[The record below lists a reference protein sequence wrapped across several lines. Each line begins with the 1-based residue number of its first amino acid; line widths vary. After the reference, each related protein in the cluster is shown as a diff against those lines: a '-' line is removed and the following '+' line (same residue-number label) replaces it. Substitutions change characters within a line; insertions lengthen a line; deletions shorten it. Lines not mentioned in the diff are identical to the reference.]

1 MNKIIALLVLL
12 LAIASVSLAE
22 DFKIP
27 PECEII
33 IDDFA
38 HGIKPGWIPKSFKGT
53 TEYTWVEEN
62 GKPYIKATSN
72 NAASGLIYKIKYDPQ
87 KYPYITWTWK
97 VDNIIASGDATKK
110 SKDDYSARIYMAFPS
125 LFFWNTKSINYIW
138 ANKLPQNQFI
148 PSSYASN
155 SIMVGVESGTVNKG
169 KWIIETRNVYEDYIH
184 FFGKNPPKIGA
195 IAIMTDTDNTG
206 ESTSA
211 SYGPISICSR
221 DPRSL
226 SENSES
232 TTDKR

>member
-1 MNKIIALLVLL
+1 MNKIIALPVLL

-53 TEYTWVEEN
+53 TEYTWEEEN

-97 VDNIIASGDATKK
+97 VDNIIASGDATQK
-110 SKDDYSARIYMAFPS
+110 SKDDYSARIYIAFPS
-125 LFFWNTKSINYIW
+125 LFFWNSKIINYIW
-138 ANKLPQNQFI
+138 ANKLPKDQVV
-148 PSSYASN
+148 PSPYTSD
-155 SIMVGVESGTVNKG
+155 SIIVSVEDGMANTG
-169 KWIIETRNVYEDYIH
+169 KWIIEN
-184 FFGKNPPKIGA
+184 KK
-195 IAIMTDTDNTG
+195 
-206 ESTSA
+206 
-211 SYGPISICSR
+211 C
-221 DPRSL
+221 L
-226 SENSES
+226 
-232 TTDKR
+232 

>member
-1 MNKIIALLVLL
+1 MNKITALPVLL

-53 TEYTWVEEN
+53 TEYTWVEKN

-97 VDNIIASGDATKK
+97 VDNIIASGDATQK
-110 SKDDYSARIYMAFPS
+110 SKDDYSARIYIAFPS
-125 LFFWNTKSINYIW
+125 LFFWNSKIINYIW
-138 ANKLPQNQFI
+138 ANKLPKDQVV
-148 PSSYASN
+148 PSPYTSD
-155 SIMVGVESGTVNKG
+155 SIMVSVENGMANTG
-169 KWIIETRNVYEDYIH
+169 KWIIETRNVYEDYIR

-221 DPRSL
+221 DPG
-226 SENSES
+226 
-232 TTDKR
+232 K